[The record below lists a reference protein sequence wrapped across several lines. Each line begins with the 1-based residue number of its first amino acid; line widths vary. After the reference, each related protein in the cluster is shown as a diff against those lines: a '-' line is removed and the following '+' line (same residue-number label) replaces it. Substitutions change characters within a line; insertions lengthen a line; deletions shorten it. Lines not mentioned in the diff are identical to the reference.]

1 MAESTLKKV
10 ARDIGA
16 AIGRAERTARDAQKV
31 AGKKR
36 KQLEKKAR
44 AVVAEL
50 KKSKKYL
57 DRAIAKARA

>member
-1 MAESTLKKV
+1 MADSKLKKV
-10 ARDIGA
+10 AREIGS
-16 AIGRAERTARDAQKV
+16 AIGRAERTARDAQKA

-36 KQLEKKAR
+36 KQLGKKAR